1 MTTKEHLYTMC
12 EEYVESRIQRI
23 LKSLK
28 SIEEDMENE
37 GKSSAGDKYETSRE
51 MMSEEWN
58 KLSNQL
64 KEFKQ
69 QKDTLKLAKNREG
82 SKRAQLGCLVKT
94 SASNY
99 FISIPAGKME
109 LDQEVFYA
117 VGANSP
123 VARLLM
129 GKTEGE
135 EFEFN
140 GIKNKILSVE

>member
-1 MTTKEHLYTMC
+1 MTTKDHLYTMC

-23 LKSLK
+23 VKSLK
-28 SIEEDMENE
+28 DLEEDMESE
-37 GKSSAGDKYETSRE
+37 GKNSAGDKYETGRE

-69 QKDTLKLAKNREG
+69 QKDTLKLAKNRES
-82 SKRAQLGCLVKT
+82 SKRIQLGCLVKT

-99 FISIPAGKME
+99 FISIPAGKMDYNSE
-109 LDQEVFYA
+109 TFYA
-117 VGANSP
+117 VGGNSP

-129 GKTEGE
+129 GKTDGE

-140 GIKNKILSVE
+140 GIRNTITSVE

>member
-1 MTTKEHLYTMC
+1 LTTKDHLYTIC

-23 LKSLK
+23 LRSLK
-28 SIEEDMENE
+28 DLEEDMESE
-37 GKSSAGDKYETSRE
+37 GKNSAGDKYETGRE

-64 KEFKQ
+64 REFKQ
-69 QKDTLKLAKNREG
+69 QKDTLKLAKNRDA
-82 SKRAQLGCLVKT
+82 SKRVQLGCLVKT

-109 LDQEVFYA
+109 YENENFYA
-117 VGANSP
+117 VGGNSP

-129 GKTEGE
+129 GKTENE
-135 EFEFN
+135 VFEFN
-140 GIKNKILSVE
+140 GIRNTIISVE

>member
-1 MTTKEHLYTMC
+1 MTTKEHLYTKC

-69 QKDTLKLAKNREG
+69 QKDTLKLAKNRED

>member
-1 MTTKEHLYTMC
+1 MTTKEHLYTIC

-23 LKSLK
+23 IKSLK
-28 SIEEDMENE
+28 DLEEDMESE
-37 GKSSAGDKYETSRE
+37 GKNSAGDKYETGRE

-69 QKDTLKLAKNREG
+69 QKETLKLAKRREA
-82 SKRAQLGCLVKT
+82 SKRVQLGCLVKT

-99 FISIPAGKME
+99 FISIPVGKLE
-109 LDQEVFYA
+109 LNGDIFYA

-129 GKTEGE
+129 GKTDGE
-135 EFEFN
+135 NFEFN
-140 GIKNKILSVE
+140 GIKNQILSVE

>member
-1 MTTKEHLYTMC
+1 MTTKDHLYSMC

-23 LKSLK
+23 QKSLK
-28 SIEEDMENE
+28 DLEEDMESE
-37 GKSSAGDKYETSRE
+37 GKNSAGDKYETGRE

-69 QKDTLKLAKNREG
+69 QKDTLKLAKNREA
-82 SKRAQLGCLVKT
+82 SKRIQLGCLVKT

-99 FISIPAGKME
+99 FISIPVGKME
-109 LDQEVFYA
+109 LDKHTFYG

-129 GKTEGE
+129 GKTEGDD
-135 EFEFN
+135 FEFN
-140 GIKNKILSVE
+140 GIKNKIFTVD

>member
-1 MTTKEHLYTMC
+1 MTTKQHLYILC

-28 SIEEDMENE
+28 DLEEDMESE
-37 GKSSAGDKYETSRE
+37 GKNSAGDKFETGRE

-64 KEFKQ
+64 KEFKL
-69 QKDTLKLAKNREG
+69 QKDTLKLAKSRQD
-82 SKRAQLGCLVKT
+82 SKRVQLGCLVKT
-94 SASNY
+94 SASGY

-109 LDQEVFYA
+109 WNNEHFYA

-129 GKTEGE
+129 GKTEG
-135 EFEFN
+135 
-140 GIKNKILSVE
+140 

>member
-1 MTTKEHLYTMC
+1 MTTKDHLYTMC

-23 LKSLK
+23 LRSLK
-28 SIEEDMENE
+28 DLEEDMESE
-37 GKSSAGDKYETSRE
+37 GKNSAGDKYETGRE

-58 KLSNQL
+58 KLSSQL

-69 QKDTLKLAKNREG
+69 QKDTLKLAKGRDA
-82 SKRAQLGCLVKT
+82 SKRIQLGCLVKT

-109 LDQEVFYA
+109 LRNETFYA
-117 VGANSP
+117 VGGNSP

-140 GIKNKILSVE
+140 GIKNNILSVD

>member
-1 MTTKEHLYTMC
+1 MTIKNQLYSLC
-12 EEYVESRIQRI
+12 ENYVESRIQRI
-23 LKSLK
+23 VKSLK
-28 SIEEDMENE
+28 DLEEDMESE
-37 GKSSAGDKYETSRE
+37 GKNSAGDKYETGRE

-69 QKDTLKLAKNREG
+69 QKDTLKLAKSRED
-82 SKRAQLGCLVKT
+82 SKRIQLGCLVHT

-99 FISIPAGKME
+99 FISIPAGKLQVE
-109 LDQEVFYA
+109 ENTIYA
-117 VGANSP
+117 VGGNSP

-140 GIKNKILSVE
+140 GIRNTITSVE

>member
-1 MTTKEHLYTMC
+1 MC
-12 EEYVESRIQRI
+12 DEYVESRIQRI

-28 SIEEDMENE
+28 DLEEDMENE
-37 GKSSAGDKYETSRE
+37 GKNSAGDKYETGRE

-69 QKDTLKLAKNREG
+69 QKDTLKLAKSRQD
-82 SKRAQLGCLVKT
+82 AQHVQLGSLVKT

-99 FISIPAGKME
+99 FVSIPAGKLE
-109 LDQEVFYA
+109 LDNEIYYA

-129 GKTEGE
+129 GKLEGE

-140 GIKNKILSVE
+140 NIRNNILTVN